1 VADLQPKGRGSDAA
15 AAGTLMSTGRDL
27 TPMSDDLLVEPGAVL
42 LLDDT
47 PGDALGH
54 YCEQSLTAG
63 GAADRAEL
71 LVTFPGPDD
80 RIGLDERH
88 NSRQPAK
95 RGVIAVSDSVEA
107 RRIAAEDPDFSEPV
121 VTDAV
126 LDRGDLRGLG
136 LKISRYCEALAKA
149 GFDITVCVD
158 GLSELLSANEPEHV
172 FKFAHA
178 LAERL
183 EALDAVAHF
192 HLDPEPHDQ
201 RVVGTFEE
209 MFAGVF
215 VEFEPDEST
224 VDTADR
230 TATDADVAR
239 STGGSAAESGRETP
253 DSEATDD
260 DIAEALEDS

>member
-1 VADLQPKGRGSDAA
+1 
-15 AAGTLMSTGRDL
+15 
-27 TPMSDDLLVEPGAVL
+27 MSDELLVGAGAVL

-47 PGDALGH
+47 PGDAPGH

-63 GAADRAEL
+63 DAADRAEL
-71 LVTFPGPDD
+71 LVTFPDPDD

-126 LDRGDLRGLG
+126 IDREDLQGLG
-136 LKISRYCEALAKA
+136 VKIRRYCETLAED
-149 GFDITVCVD
+149 GYDITVCVD
-158 GLSELLSANEPEHV
+158 GLSELLGANDPEHV
-172 FKFAHA
+172 FTFTHT
-178 LAERL
+178 LVQRL
-183 EALDAVAHF
+183 EAVGAVAHF
-192 HLDPEPHDQ
+192 HVDPDAQEET
-201 RVVGTFEE
+201 VVRTFEE
-209 MFAGVF
+209 MFEGVF
-215 VEFEPDEST
+215 VEFEPDESV

-230 TATDADVAR
+230 TASDSDVAR
-239 STGGSAAESGRETP
+239 SAGGSAEGSDRSDPT
-253 DSEATDD
+253 SEATDD